1 MQKTPRSIVSPPN
14 GRHPPATSQK
24 PPHPPAPSQKPPH
37 PPAPSPSLGKGSNT
51 PVIVCNRAGGAFAR
65 PTFGRGW
72 GFGGWI
78 SPTNPTSKMEPR
90 RINSRLLNAQN
101 PPPWISKTHPCPS
114 RERRSGHMPPRIG
127 IVPRRINSRLINA
140 QNPPPWIFKTHP
152 CPSRER
158 RSGHMPP
165 RIGIAP
171 RRINSRLL
179 NAQNPPPWISKTH
192 PHQIPLIPL
201 PLPQAWGRG
210 ETRRLFYVTGEKCYK
225 TSHPV
230 QEIYPIHSGYPC
242 YVFEMSCEDDQ
253 GYPRYAIPSSFTK
266 IHDSFA

>member
-101 PPPWISKTHPCPS
+101 PPPWI
-114 RERRSGHMPPRIG
+114 
-127 IVPRRINSRLINA
+127 L
-140 QNPPPWIFKTHP
+140 KTHP

-179 NAQNPPPWISKTH
+179 NAQNPPPWILKSH

-210 ETRRLFYVTGEKCYK
+210 VTRRSLYVTGEKCYK
-225 TSHPV
+225 TFHTML
-230 QEIYPIHSGYPC
+230 EIYPIHSEYPC

-253 GYPRYAIPSSFTK
+253 GNPRYAIPSPFTK